1 MSRFL
6 RRLRGRRR
14 LYRAFLRAASAE
26 AGFDVVVLEASR
38 IGFGARDATA
48 GSL

>member
-1 MSRFL
+1 MSQSL
-6 RRLRGRRR
+6 RRLRGWRR
-14 LYRAFLRAASAE
+14 LYRALLRAASGE

-38 IGFGARDATA
+38 IGFGASGAMA